1 MDRPAGAA
9 AQEPAIE
16 VTPEMIEAGAK
27 VLLTSGDE
35 CLRQLGWISAELTR
49 LIRLRS
55 AQMALWD
62 GTMEVVET
70 STGQP
75 LY

>member
-35 CLRQLGWISAELTR
+35 CLRQLGWISAELIATEVLQAALAVR
-49 LIRLRS
+49 TKNRVTAFGRIR
-55 AQMALWD
+55 
-62 GTMEVVET
+62 
-70 STGQP
+70 
-75 LY
+75 